1 MTISLLL
8 ILKSKTHHTFRVY
21 KFKIYSLGFL
31 FIILSLAVTIL
42 NSTLLHFTS
51 SGFNFEIYFEKPSIV
66 FSDALY
72 TLLPSVHRIK
82 EIERLP
88 ELIRQCLEEQV
99 DSRDLDKF
107 LQILEKNTFC
117 EINST
122 IKLKKYYSSFQE
134 GAEYDFNC
142 SNGFINL
149 AQMVGWHM
157 TNFLKNPYTPNNHW
171 AYDWMGNS
179 STPTTEG
186 RTFYHNTSST
196 QFRIR
201 TLCDGKVIESI
212 ISE

>member
-1 MTISLLL
+1 M
-8 ILKSKTHHTFRVY
+8 ILKSKGFTLIELLVVVAIIGNLAAVGVVAYSGYTTGAKNSMCKDNH
-21 KFKIYSLGFL
+21 KKI
-31 FIILSLAVTIL
+31 VKT
-42 NSTLLHFTS
+42 
-51 SGFNFEIYFEKPSIV
+51 
-66 FSDALY
+66 
-72 TLLPSVHRIK
+72 
-82 EIERLP
+82 
-88 ELIRQCLEEQV
+88 
-99 DSRDLDKF
+99 
-107 LQILEKNTFC
+107 ILEKNTFC

-179 STPTTEG
+179 SSPTTEG
-186 RTFYHNTSST
+186 QTFYHNTSST

-201 TLCDGKVIESI
+201 TLCNGKVIESI